1 MIDAFKKMIENWKD
15 FEGKTNRPDYWWATL
30 AVCIVEFIVSIII
43 TVVFAVAFGKDS
55 VLLGIIGV
63 ILTLAVGILG
73 IFIAIAG
80 ISMSIRRLRDAGF
93 PWWFYLANFIPSV
106 GNIAVIVM
114 LCFPSSEQPIVNFG
128 SDAPKAAE
136 PAEAPK
142 PAPAPVAPVVD
153 VEPEEAPVVEEAP
166 VEAPADDTWTCASC
180 GNEGNTGKFCGSCGA
195 AKPE

>member
-30 AVCIVEFIVSIII
+30 AVCIVETIVTILL
-43 TVVFAVAFGKDS
+43 TVIFAVAFGKDS
-55 VLLGIIGV
+55 VILGIIGI
-63 ILTLAVGILG
+63 ILTIAVGVLG

-93 PWWFYLANFIPSV
+93 PWWFFLANFIPSI

-114 LCFPSSEQPIVNFG
+114 LCFPSSEQPIVNFAG
-128 SDAPKAAE
+128 S
-136 PAEAPK
+136 EAPK

-153 VEPEEAPVVEEAP
+153 VKPEEAPVVEEAP
-166 VEAPADDTWTCASC
+166 APVADGWTCASC